1 LVAVN
6 DRSKLIRQ
14 AIEGSFDVLGE
25 RTKRALIEDLERYG
39 VYLDAQEID
48 LTKLVQA
55 LKEIMG
61 DEASNL
67 ILEQLNRKLRE
78 LERRHRR

>member
-1 LVAVN
+1 MY

-14 AIEGSFDVLGE
+14 AIESSLDVLGAQ
-25 RTKRALIEDLERYG
+25 TKQALIEDLERHG
-39 VYLDAQEID
+39 VYLDAPEID

-55 LKEIMG
+55 LKEILG

-67 ILEQLNRKLRE
+67 ILELLNRKLRE
-78 LERRHRR
+78 LERRRR